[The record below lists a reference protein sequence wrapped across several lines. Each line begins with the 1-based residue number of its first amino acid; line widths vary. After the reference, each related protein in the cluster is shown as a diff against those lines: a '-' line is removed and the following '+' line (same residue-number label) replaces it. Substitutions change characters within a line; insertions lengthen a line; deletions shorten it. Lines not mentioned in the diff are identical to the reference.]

1 MSTVSNSAYL
11 LGLVKELSK
20 LPGESEWVEF
30 KRNNAEPE
38 KIGGYISAL
47 SNSAALLGK
56 KCAYMLWGLDDATH
70 ALVGTSFDPG
80 SAKCGNEE
88 LENWLAR
95 LLTPK
100 IHFAFHTLMVDD
112 KKVVLL
118 EIAATVR
125 QPVRFM
131 DQEFIRSGSYTKKL
145 KDFPEKERA
154 LWRIF
159 DQRPFEPGAA
169 VTQVEADT
177 VLKLLD
183 YPAYFDLA
191 ERTLPDGRAA
201 ILDALGKDE
210 LVAPC
215 EAGGWN
221 ITNLGAVL
229 FAKRLDDF
237 PTLRRKVLRIVQYK
251 GQDRLATLQE
261 KVVSKGYACGFA
273 GLIDFIMALVPANES
288 IGQALRRE
296 TPMFPRLAV
305 RELVANALIHQD
317 FSVTGTGP
325 MVEIFTDRIEVTNP
339 GIPLVD
345 TLRFVDTPPKSRN
358 ETLASLMRRLGI
370 CEERGSG
377 IDKVVSEVELHQLPA
392 PVFEAPEGFT
402 RTTLFAHRPLNEMD
416 KADRVR
422 ACYLHACLKWVM
434 RDYLTNASLRE
445 RFGIEKKNMA
455 TASRYIR
462 EALEEK
468 AIRPFSED
476 APPKLMKY
484 VPFWA

>member
-1 MSTVSNSAYL
+1 MSGTRQNEYFC
-11 LGLVKELSK
+11 GLVKELSK
-20 LPGESEWVEF
+20 LPVEAEWVEF
-30 KRNNAEPE
+30 KHNNVNPE
-38 KIGGYISAL
+38 TMGENISAV
-47 SNSAALLGK
+47 SNSAALLGREF
-56 KCAYMLWGLDDATH
+56 AYILWGVDDATH
-70 ALVGTSFDPG
+70 AIVGTSFTPA
-80 SAKCGNEE
+80 SAKRGNEE

-100 IHFAFHTLMVDD
+100 IHFAFHTLTVEG
-112 KKVVLL
+112 KHVVLL
-118 EIAATVR
+118 EIAATTR
-125 QPVRFM
+125 QPVSFEG
-131 DQEFIRSGSYTKKL
+131 QEYIRSGSYTKKL

-169 VTQVEADT
+169 LTHIEADE

-183 YPAYFDLA
+183 YPAYFDLT
-191 ERTLPDGRAA
+191 ERALPDGRAA

-210 LVAPC
+210 LIAPC

-221 ITNLGAVL
+221 ITNLGAAL

-237 PTLRRKVLRIVQYK
+237 PTLRRKALRIVQYK
-251 GQDRLATLQE
+251 GRNRLATLQE
-261 KVVSKGYACGFA
+261 KVGSKGYACGFA
-273 GLIDFIMALVPANES
+273 ELIDVIMTLVPANES
-288 IGQALRRE
+288 IGQALRRDV
-296 TPMFPRLAV
+296 PAFPPLAV

-317 FSVTGTGP
+317 FSVTGAGP

-339 GIPLVD
+339 GAPLVD

-358 ETLASLMRRLGI
+358 EILASMMRRLGI

-377 IDKVVSEVELHQLPA
+377 IDKVVSEVESYQLPA
-392 PVFEAPEGFT
+392 PTFEAPGDFT
-402 RTTLFAHRPLNEMD
+402 RTTLFAHKPLNEMD

-434 RDYLTNASLRE
+434 RDYLTNTSLRE
-445 RFGIEKKNMA
+445 RFGVEKKNMSA
-455 TASRYIR
+455 ISRYIR
-462 EALEEK
+462 EAQEEK

>member
-1 MSTVSNSAYL
+1 MSVTRQNEYFC
-11 LGLVKELSK
+11 GLVKELSK
-20 LPGESEWVEF
+20 LPVESEWVEF
-30 KRNNAEPE
+30 KHNNANPE
-38 KIGGYISAL
+38 TIGANISAV
-47 SNSAALLGK
+47 SNSAALLGRES
-56 KCAYMLWGLDDATH
+56 AYILWGVDNATH
-70 ALVGTSFDPG
+70 AIVGTSFHPA
-80 SAKCGNEE
+80 SAKRGNEE
-88 LENWLAR
+88 LENWLAH

-100 IHFAFHTLMVDD
+100 IHFVFHTLTVDG
-112 KKVVLL
+112 KNVVLL
-118 EIAATVR
+118 EIAAAAR
-125 QPVRFM
+125 QPVSFEG
-131 DQEFIRSGSYTKKL
+131 QEYIRSGSYTKKL

-159 DQRPFEPGAA
+159 DQRHFEPGVA
-169 VTQVEADT
+169 VTHIDAEA

-183 YPAYFDLA
+183 YPAYFDLT
-191 ERTLPDGRAA
+191 ERALPDGRAA

-210 LVAPC
+210 LIAPC

-221 ITNLGAVL
+221 ITNLGAIL
-229 FAKRLDDF
+229 FAKKCDEF
-237 PTLRRKVLRIVQYK
+237 PSLKRKALRVVQYK
-251 GQDRLATLQE
+251 GADRLATLQE
-261 KVVSKGYACGFA
+261 KAISKGYACGFA

-288 IGQALRRE
+288 IEQALRRE

-325 MVEIFTDRIEVTNP
+325 MVEIFADRIEVTNP
-339 GIPLVD
+339 GSPLVD

-358 ETLASLMRRLGI
+358 EALASLMRRLGI

-377 IDKVVSEVELHQLPA
+377 IDKVVSEVEQYQLPA
-392 PVFEAPEGFT
+392 PIFESPEGFT
-402 RTTLFAHRPLNEMD
+402 RATLFAHKPLNEMD

-445 RFGIEKKNMA
+445 RFGVEKKNKA
-455 TASRYIR
+455 AASRYIR
-462 EALEEK
+462 EALEAK
-468 AIRPFSED
+468 VIRPFSED

>member
-1 MSTVSNSAYL
+1 MHAVRHNEYIH
-11 LGLVKELSK
+11 GLINELSK
-20 LPGESEWVEF
+20 LPAESEWVEF
-30 KRNNAEPE
+30 KHNNADPA
-38 KIGGYISAL
+38 KIGEYISAL
-47 SNSAALLGK
+47 SNSAALLGRES
-56 KCAYMLWGLDDATH
+56 AYMLWGLDDATH
-70 ALVGTSFDPG
+70 AVVGTRFTP
-80 SAKCGNEE
+80 ATTKCGNEE

-100 IHFAFHTLMVDD
+100 IHFSFHTATVDG
-112 KKVVLL
+112 KNVVLL
-118 EIAATVR
+118 EIAAAIR

-169 VTQVEADT
+169 VTHIDAED

-183 YPAYFDLA
+183 YPAYFDLT
-191 ERTLPDGRAA
+191 ERALPDGRTA

-210 LVAPC
+210 LIAPC

-221 ITNLGAVL
+221 VTNLGAVL
-229 FAKRLDDF
+229 FAKKLDEF
-237 PTLRRKVLRIVQYK
+237 PTLRRKALRIVQYK
-251 GQDRLATLQE
+251 GSDRLATLQE
-261 KVVSKGYACGFA
+261 KVISKGYASGFA
-273 GLIDFIMALVPANES
+273 GLIDFIMALIPANES

-317 FSVTGTGP
+317 FSITGTGP
-325 MVEIFTDRIEVTNP
+325 MVEIFADRIEITNP
-339 GIPLVD
+339 GTPLVD

-377 IDKVVSEVELHQLPA
+377 IDKVVSEVELNQLPA

-402 RTTLFAHRPLNEMD
+402 RTTLFAHRLLNEMD

-422 ACYLHACLKWVM
+422 ACYLHACLKWVN

-445 RFGIEKKNMA
+445 RFGIEKKNKA
-455 TASRYIR
+455 AASRYIR
-462 EALEEK
+462 EALQEN
-468 AIRPFSED
+468 AIRPFNED

>member
-1 MSTVSNSAYL
+1 
-11 LGLVKELSK
+11 
-20 LPGESEWVEF
+20 
-30 KRNNAEPE
+30 
-38 KIGGYISAL
+38 
-47 SNSAALLGK
+47 
-56 KCAYMLWGLDDATH
+56 MLWGLDDATH
-70 ALVGTSFDPG
+70 AIVGTSFTPG
-80 SAKCGNEE
+80 STKVGNEE

-100 IHFAFHTLMVDD
+100 IHFSFHTLAVEG

-118 EIAATVR
+118 EIAPTLH

-169 VTQVEADT
+169 VTHIDADE

-183 YPAYFDLA
+183 YPAYFDLS

-210 LVAPC
+210 LIAPC

-221 ITNLGAVL
+221 ITNLGAAL

-237 PTLRRKVLRIVQYK
+237 PSLRRKALRIVQYN
-251 GQDRLATLQE
+251 GIDRLATLQE
-261 KVVSKGYACGFA
+261 KVVAKGYACGFA
-273 GLIDFIMALVPANES
+273 GLIDIIMALVPANES

-296 TPMFPRLAV
+296 IPAFPPLAV

-317 FSVTGTGP
+317 FSTTGTGP

-339 GIPLVD
+339 GTPLVD

-358 ETLASLMRRLGI
+358 ESLASLMRRLGI

-377 IDKVVSEVELHQLPA
+377 IDKVVSEVELYQLPA
-392 PVFEAPEGFT
+392 PVFEAPESFT
-402 RTTLFAHRPLNEMD
+402 RVTLFAHRPLQEMD
-416 KADRVR
+416 KSDRVR
-422 ACYLHACLKWVM
+422 ACYLHACLKWVT

-445 RFGIEKKNMA
+445 RFGVEKKNKA
-455 TASRYIR
+455 AVSRYIR

-468 AIRPFSED
+468 AIRPFNED

-484 VPFWA
+484 IPFWA

>member
-1 MSTVSNSAYL
+1 MSTVRNTAYL
-11 LGLVKELSK
+11 LGLVGELSK
-20 LPGESEWVEF
+20 LPVESEWVEF
-30 KRNNAEPE
+30 KHNNAEPE

-56 KCAYMLWGLDDATH
+56 EFAYMLWGLDDATH
-70 ALVGTSFDPG
+70 AVVGTSFNPG
-80 SAKCGNEE
+80 SAKYGNEE
-88 LENWLAR
+88 LENWLTR

-100 IHFAFHTLMVDD
+100 IHFAFHTLMVED

-159 DQRPFEPGAA
+159 DQRHFEPGAA
-169 VTQVEADT
+169 VMQIESDD

-191 ERTLPDGRAA
+191 DRTLPDGRNA
-201 ILDALGKDE
+201 ILDALDKED
-210 LVAPC
+210 LIAPC

-237 PTLRRKVLRIVQYK
+237 PTLRRKALRIIQYK
-251 GQDRLATLQE
+251 GKSRLETLQE
-261 KVVSKGYACGFA
+261 RVVSKGYANGFA
-273 GLIDFIMALVPANES
+273 EALGFIMALVPANEV
-288 IGQALRRE
+288 IELALRRE
-296 TPMFPRLAV
+296 IPAFPPLAV

-317 FSVTGTGP
+317 FTVTGAGP
-325 MVEIFTDRIEVTNP
+325 MVEVFTDRIEVTNP
-339 GIPLVD
+339 GAPLVD
-345 TLRFVDTPPKSRN
+345 TMRFVDTPPKSRN
-358 ETLASLMRRLGI
+358 EALASLMRRLGI

-377 IDKVVSEVELHQLPA
+377 IDKVVSEVEFYHLPA
-392 PVFEAPEGFT
+392 PIFEAPEGFT
-402 RTTLFAHRPLNEMD
+402 RTRLFAHRPLNEMD
-416 KADRVR
+416 KEDRVR
-422 ACYLHACLKWVM
+422 ACYLHACLKWVNG
-434 RDYLTNASLRE
+434 DYLTNASLRE

-455 TASRYIR
+455 TVSRYIR

-468 AIRPFSED
+468 AIRPFNED

>member
-1 MSTVSNSAYL
+1 M
-11 LGLVKELSK
+11 
-20 LPGESEWVEF
+20 
-30 KRNNAEPE
+30 
-38 KIGGYISAL
+38 
-47 SNSAALLGK
+47 
-56 KCAYMLWGLDDATH
+56 
-70 ALVGTSFDPG
+70 
-80 SAKCGNEE
+80 
-88 LENWLAR
+88 
-95 LLTPK
+95 
-100 IHFAFHTLMVDD
+100 
-112 KKVVLL
+112 LL
-118 EIAATVR
+118 EIAAASH

-159 DQRPFEPGAA
+159 DQRPFEPGVA
-169 VTQVEADT
+169 VTHIDADD

-191 ERTLPDGRAA
+191 ERALPDGRAA

-210 LVAPC
+210 LIAPC

-229 FAKRLDDF
+229 FAKKLGEF
-237 PTLRRKVLRIVQYK
+237 PTLRRKALRIVQYK
-251 GQDRLATLQE
+251 GSDRLATLQE
-261 KVVSKGYACGFA
+261 KVISKGYACSFA
-273 GLIDFIMALVPANES
+273 GLIDFIMALIPANES

-317 FSVTGTGP
+317 FSITGTGP
-325 MVEIFTDRIEVTNP
+325 MVEIFAGRIEITNP
-339 GIPLVD
+339 GTPLVD

-358 ETLASLMRRLGI
+358 EILASLMRRLGI

-377 IDKVVSEVELHQLPA
+377 IDKVVSEVELNQLPA
-392 PVFEAPEGFT
+392 PVFEAPESFT
-402 RTTLFAHRPLNEMD
+402 RTTLFAHKPLNEMD
-416 KADRVR
+416 KAERVR
-422 ACYLHACLKWVM
+422 ACYLHACLKWVN

-445 RFGIEKKNMA
+445 RFGVERKNMA
-455 TASRYIR
+455 TVSRYIR
-462 EALEEK
+462 EAVAAK
-468 AIRPFSED
+468 AIRPFADD
-476 APPKLMKY
+476 ASRKQMKY

>member
-1 MSTVSNSAYL
+1 MSVTRQNEYFC
-11 LGLVKELSK
+11 GLVKELSK
-20 LPGESEWVEF
+20 LPVESEWVEF
-30 KRNNAEPE
+30 KHNNAEPA
-38 KIGGYISAL
+38 KIGEYISAL
-47 SNSAALLGK
+47 SNSAALLGRES
-56 KCAYMLWGLDDATH
+56 AYMLWGLDDATH
-70 ALVGTSFDPG
+70 DFIGTSFNPA

-100 IHFAFHTLMVDD
+100 IHFSFHTLTVEN
-112 KKVVLL
+112 KNVVLL
-118 EIAATVR
+118 EIAAATR
-125 QPVRFM
+125 QPVRFES
-131 DQEFIRSGSYTKKL
+131 QEFIRSGSYTKKL

-169 VTQVEADT
+169 LTHIEADE

-191 ERTLPDGRAA
+191 ERALPDGRAV

-210 LVAPC
+210 LLVPC

-221 ITNLGAVL
+221 ITNLGAAL
-229 FAKRLDDF
+229 FAKRLDGF
-237 PTLRRKVLRIVQYK
+237 PTLKRKALRIVQYK
-251 GQDRLATLQE
+251 GRDRLATLQE
-261 KVVSKGYACGFA
+261 KVISKGYACGFA
-273 GLIDFIMALVPANES
+273 EMIDLIMALIPAHES
-288 IGQALRRE
+288 IGQALRRDVFA
-296 TPMFPRLAV
+296 FPQLAV
-305 RELVANALIHQD
+305 RELVANTLIHQD
-317 FSVTGTGP
+317 FSITGAGP

-339 GIPLVD
+339 GSPLVD
-345 TLRFVDTPPKSRN
+345 TMRFVDTPPKSRN
-358 ETLASLMRRLGI
+358 ESLASLMRRLGI

-377 IDKVVSEVELHQLPA
+377 IDKVVSEVEQYQLPA

-402 RTTLFAHRPLNEMD
+402 RTVLFAHKPLNEMD
-416 KADRVR
+416 KAERVR

-434 RDYLTNASLRE
+434 QDYLTNASLRE
-445 RFGIEKKNMA
+445 RFGVEKKNMSVI
-455 TASRYIR
+455 SRYIR
-462 EALEEK
+462 EAQEAK
-468 AIRPFSED
+468 AIRLFSED